1 MTTMHVVCSNLAI
14 IAVLKHYAIV
24 PRGLENKL
32 FSFKY
37 SLSIY
42 HQIYSLNT
50 LHALCAFWNTIH
62 IVLNVIFHLLLHV
75 TYSYSTTLL
84 EFTSPCAFFR
94 LYRRMVINQLLMF
107 FKLDRL
113 KSLLTIHQHYYPL
126 IRPLNISSWFNMRY
140 SDPEFLI

>member
-50 LHALCAFWNTIH
+50 FEENTRIMC
-62 IVLNVIFHLLLHV
+62 ILKYN
-75 TYSYSTTLL
+75 TYCT
-84 EFTSPCAFFR
+84 
-94 LYRRMVINQLLMF
+94 
-107 FKLDRL
+107 
-113 KSLLTIHQHYYPL
+113 
-126 IRPLNISSWFNMRY
+126 
-140 SDPEFLI
+140 